1 MSLNS
6 WGPDDSG
13 KTTDGPHT
21 LAMRA
26 LVQGVVLGRH
36 GYGSVYVFA
45 SGNGG
50 RHQDSCNYDGYAN
63 SVYTLTVGAVAHD
76 DSFPAYAESCSA
88 LHAVAYSSG
97 SGKAITT
104 TDWNQGCTS
113 SHSGT
118 SAAAPLAAALVAL
131 MLESRPCLTWRD
143 VQHIVIMTARKAL
156 SVILSTVV
164 AYTAVV

>member
-97 SGKAITT
+97 SGKAIVCACLAL
-104 TDWNQGCTS
+104 GG
-113 SHSGT
+113 GT
-118 SAAAPLAAALVAL
+118 VVVNSCIAKE
-131 MLESRPCLTWRD
+131 M
-143 VQHIVIMTARKAL
+143 AL
-156 SVILSTVV
+156 SKN
-164 AYTAVV
+164 